1 MKWGKPQRE
10 KQSRNQLIAH
20 VCAKKATLGGP
31 QLNVTNPFKKTLR
44 PLRFGANVFP

>member
-10 KQSRNQLIAH
+10 NNPVTNRLRMYAQE
-20 VCAKKATLGGP
+20 KATQGGT
-31 QLNVTNPFKKTLR
+31 QLNVTNPFKPLR